1 MKGYLPFLAPHSN
14 SSGVGT
20 LTGLFRRK
28 RFWLA
33 AALGVTILIFTFQ
46 HANLPSFLNNL
57 RNIRWGWASLVL
69 ACSTASYLFIG
80 AVLHR
85 LLQISNQPLRFST
98 VMQISLIS
106 CTLNYLMALGGLSGV
121 AAKVYMLSK
130 KRIPASKTLSIS
142 MVHGFLTNT
151 VAIILIFFG
160 FFFLYSKHKLSS
172 RELGVG
178 ILILLFA
185 FGMTWVT
192 IQVIV
197 DAGFRRRL
205 WRVLIQVTM
214 AVSRRLR
221 HQHWVHPEKAEA
233 FFVNFD
239 NSIGLLSSNARMLLG
254 PAGYGFLDWL
264 CMFFTLKCAFLA
276 ANYPVSN
283 QTLLVGFSVGIFAS
297 LFSLTPASLGIMEG
311 SMAGSFYLM
320 GCDYERAL
328 LATLVYRLV
337 YFILPMFVSAFFY
350 RQFFPSSMPTDTQ
363 LRLAPLMEP
372 DQLPVANSEGSHLE
386 RKGEAD
392 S

>member
-1 MKGYLPFLAPHSN
+1 MA
-14 SSGVGT
+14 
-20 LTGLFRRK
+20 GLFRRK

-33 AALGVTILIFTFQ
+33 AALGVVILIYTVQ
-46 HANLPSFLNNL
+46 QANLPVFLYNI
-57 RNIRWGWASLVL
+57 RNIQLRWTVLVL
-69 ACSTASYLFIG
+69 VCSTASYLFIG
-80 AVLHR
+80 TVLHR
-85 LLQISNQPLRFST
+85 LLQMSDQPLKFAT
-98 VMQISLIS
+98 VMQISMIS

-130 KRIPASKTLSIS
+130 KKIPASKTLSVS

-172 RELGVG
+172 REMGVG
-178 ILILLFA
+178 VIILLFA
-185 FGMTWVT
+185 FAMTWFT

-205 WRVLIQVTM
+205 WLVMMQFTM
-214 AVSRRLR
+214 AVSRRFR
-221 HQHWVHPEKAEA
+221 HSQWIHPEKAEA
-233 FFVNFD
+233 FFLNFD
-239 NSIGLLSSNARMLLG
+239 NSISMLSANVRMLLA

-264 CMFFTLKCAFLA
+264 CMFLTLKCSFLA
-276 ANYPVSN
+276 ANYPVSD
-283 QTLLVGFSVGIFAS
+283 QTLMVGFSVGIFAS

-320 GCDYERAL
+320 GCDYDRAL
-328 LATLVYRLV
+328 LATLIYRLA

-350 RQFFPSSMPTDTQ
+350 RQFFPASIPTNVQ
-363 LRLAPLMEP
+363 LRMEP
-372 DQLPVANSEGSHLE
+372 LIEQDQAMIAKQTHDRSVENVKL
-386 RKGEAD
+386 D

>member
-1 MKGYLPFLAPHSN
+1 M
-14 SSGVGT
+14 
-20 LTGLFRRK
+20 TGLFRRK

-33 AALGVTILIFTFQ
+33 AALGVTILIYTFQ
-46 HANLPSFLNNL
+46 HANIPSFLNNL
-57 RNIRWGWASLVL
+57 RDIHWGWAALVV
-69 ACSTASYLFIG
+69 ASATTSYLFIG

-85 LLQISNQPLRFST
+85 LLQMSDQPLKFST

-151 VAIILIFFG
+151 VAIVLIFFG

-178 ILILLFA
+178 ALILLFA
-185 FGMTWVT
+185 FVMTWVT
-192 IQVIV
+192 VQVII

-205 WRVLIQVTM
+205 WRVLMQFTM

-221 HQHWVHPEKAEA
+221 NPHWIHREKAEA
-233 FFVNFD
+233 FFENFD

-264 CMFFTLKCAFLA
+264 CMFLTLKCSFLA

-311 SMAGSFYLM
+311 SMAGSFFLM

-328 LATLVYRLV
+328 LATLVYRLI
-337 YFILPMFVSAFFY
+337 YFILPMFVSALFY

-363 LRLAPLMEP
+363 LRLSPLMDH
-372 DQLPVANSEGSHLE
+372 DQMPPA
-386 RKGEAD
+386 KGEKLPLSRPGESD
-392 S
+392 P